1 MTKESRRQ
9 EHTSSFNG
17 KHKRDLTMKTETGEI
32 EVSHL
37 AKVLVVLE
45 HGFAFR
51 KIVIEFLNAFFVLAH
66 KSLRQNQ
73 FDKATFHASEFHF
86 CFNFRP
92 RKNCISNGSFLFLA
106 RFFMISQFI
115 FLSPRKS
122 SFYVQQTRECMR
134 FHIVKNTHRKAKNA
148 RVSFET
154 FSTWKFSPWRLS
166 DFYVVFWG
174 IFCSGSWFEG
184 VHKLRHALQDFND
197 AGGGW

>member
-1 MTKESRRQ
+1 MARPLTSPGQ

-17 KHKRDLTMKTETGEI
+17 KHTDDENRNRRNF

-86 CFNFRP
+86 CFNFHP
-92 RKNCISNGSFLFLA
+92 REKIVFRMALFVFGTFFYDFTIYIFITSKKLFLCTTNT
-106 RFFMISQFI
+106 RVYEISH
-115 FLSPRKS
+115 S
-122 SFYVQQTRECMR
+122 E
-134 FHIVKNTHRKAKNA
+134 
-148 RVSFET
+148 E
-154 FSTWKFSPWRLS
+154 
-166 DFYVVFWG
+166 
-174 IFCSGSWFEG
+174 
-184 VHKLRHALQDFND
+184 HA
-197 AGGGW
+197 